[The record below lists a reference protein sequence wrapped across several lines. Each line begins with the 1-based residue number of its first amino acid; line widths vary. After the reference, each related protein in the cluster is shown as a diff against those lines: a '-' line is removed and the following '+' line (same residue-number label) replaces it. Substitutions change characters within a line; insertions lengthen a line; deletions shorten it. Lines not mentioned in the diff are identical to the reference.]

1 MPLGDL
7 QEAVPMQIP
16 TLPPKT
22 ILLIHLALF
31 FLSLY
36 ASPLCD
42 PSPPSD

>member
-1 MPLGDL
+1 
-7 QEAVPMQIP
+7 MQIP

-42 PSPPSD
+42 PSPSHPSPHGRG

>member
-1 MPLGDL
+1 
-7 QEAVPMQIP
+7 MQIP

-42 PSPPSD
+42 PSPPSDCHPSTQTRWG